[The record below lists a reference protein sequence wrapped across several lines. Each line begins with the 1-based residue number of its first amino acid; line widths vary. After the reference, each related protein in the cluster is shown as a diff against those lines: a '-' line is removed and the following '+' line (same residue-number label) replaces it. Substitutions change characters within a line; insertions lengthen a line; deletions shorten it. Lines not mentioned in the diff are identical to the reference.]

1 MNNEKPTILIVD
13 DTESNIDILLE
24 LLSEE
29 YDIIVATEGSVALE
43 IARED
48 SIDLILLDIMM
59 PKMDGY
65 EVCRLLKE
73 DEETKDIPV
82 VFITAKID
90 EDSIEQGYVA
100 GGIDYVTKPFKPRE
114 LSARIKTQLNLK
126 FLIERLEFIAS
137 YDPLTGIYNRRKF
150 FEVAQKQFDNHKEN
164 LFAIMMDIDNFKQIN
179 DTYGHPIGDKVIN
192 AVAKTVRD
200 FLDSES
206 VFGRLGGEEFSIVC
220 RSRSLEEITDLV
232 ESIRK
237 AVGET
242 ETLSDENEGIRCSI
256 SMGFAKGKYETKNL
270 DALLKEADI
279 ALYEAKGSGRNR
291 SIFRD

>member
-1 MNNEKPTILIVD
+1 MKNKKPTILIVD

-24 LLSEE
+24 LLSIE
-29 YDIIVATEGSVALE
+29 YDIIVATEGLSALE

-48 SIDLILLDIMM
+48 SVDLILLDIMM

-73 DEETKDIPV
+73 DEQTKDIPV

-90 EDSIEQGYVA
+90 EDSIEKGYVA

-164 LFAIMMDIDNFKQIN
+164 LFAVMMDIDNFKQIN
-179 DTYGHPIGDKVIN
+179 DTHGHPIGDKVIK
-192 AVAKTVRD
+192 AVAQTVSD
-200 FLDSES
+200 FLDCES

-220 RSRSLEEITDLV
+220 RSRSLEEISNLL

-237 AVGET
+237 AVSET

-256 SMGFAKGKYETKNL
+256 SMGFAKVKYETKNL

>member
-1 MNNEKPTILIVD
+1 MKNEKPTILVVD
-13 DTESNIDILLE
+13 DTENNIDILLE
-24 LLSEE
+24 LLSDT
-29 YDIIVATEGSVALE
+29 YDIAVALDGITALE

-48 SIDLILLDIMM
+48 SIDLILLDIVM
-59 PKMDGY
+59 PVMDGY

-73 DEETKDIPV
+73 DEKTKDIPV

-90 EDSIEQGYVA
+90 EDSIEKGYIA

-137 YDPLTGIYNRRKF
+137 YDSLTGIYNRRKF
-150 FEVAQKQFDNHKEN
+150 FELAQKQFDESKEN
-164 LFAIMMDIDNFKQIN
+164 LFAVMMDIDNFKQIN

-192 AVAKTVRD
+192 AVAKTIGD
-200 FLDSES
+200 FLECES
-206 VFGRLGGEEFSIVC
+206 VFGRLGGEEFSILC
-220 RSRSLEEITDLV
+220 RSSSLEEITDLL
-232 ESIRK
+232 EDIRK
-237 AVGET
+237 AVSET
-242 ETLSDENEGIRCSI
+242 ETVSDENESIRCSI
-256 SMGFAKGKYETKNL
+256 SIGFAKVKYETKNL
-270 DALLKEADI
+270 DTLLKEADI